1 MGNARPGTAADWTKD
16 RIDALTTA
24 EVKQLRVNAE
34 RLHEPEI
41 TTLCDQIL
49 TARRK
54 KTRTKART
62 T

>member
-16 RIDALTTA
+16 RIESLTTA

-34 RLHEPEI
+34 RLQEPEI

-62 T
+62 P

>member
-1 MGNARPGTAADWTKD
+1 VGNARPGTAADWTKD

>member
-16 RIDALTTA
+16 RVEALTTA

-34 RLHEPEI
+34 RLQEPEI
-41 TTLCDQIL
+41 ITLCDQIL

-62 T
+62 S